1 MGHAIAAR
9 DHAENEVGHCCC
21 SEQLCT
27 GIVHP
32 LLYVQFLVPYVPT
45 FCNKSFFLYP
55 EAKNYRMY
63 HTRRVETKDPV
74 SHAPTNRQVL
84 SSEEK
89 ETLAKRHPKGR
100 SGGYGA
106 RGC

>member
-1 MGHAIAAR
+1 MYRMH
-9 DHAENEVGHCCC
+9 
-21 SEQLCT
+21 
-27 GIVHP
+27 
-32 LLYVQFLVPYVPT
+32 LV
-45 FCNKSFFLYP
+45 FAKEFFFLYP

-63 HTRRVETKDPV
+63 HTRLVETKDPV

-89 ETLAKRHPKGR
+89 ETLAKRHPKGGR
-100 SGGYGA
+100 GGLGGYGA